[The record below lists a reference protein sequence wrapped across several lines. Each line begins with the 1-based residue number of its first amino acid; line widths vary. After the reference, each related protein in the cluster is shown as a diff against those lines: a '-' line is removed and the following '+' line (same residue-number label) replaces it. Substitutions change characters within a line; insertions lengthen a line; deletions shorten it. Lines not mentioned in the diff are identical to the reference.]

1 MNDESNLAAVWIRLQ
16 SLPKGS
22 DEYDEL
28 FWAFERMDELCDSE
42 PATAWNV
49 IQEIIALN
57 HSDSILAMIGAGPF
71 EDLMARHGAMF
82 IDKVESCARTNPE
95 FRRMLGI
102 VWKNQISD
110 DVWVRLKAVA
120 PPSW

>member
-1 MNDESNLAAVWIRLQ
+1 
-16 SLPKGS
+16 
-22 DEYDEL
+22 
-28 FWAFERMDELCDSE
+28 MDDLCDSE

-57 HSDSILAMIGAGPF
+57 PTDKILAMVGAGPF
-71 EDLMARHGAMF
+71 EDLMVRHGATF
-82 IDKVESCARTNPE
+82 IAKVESCARVNSD

-120 PPSW
+120 APSW